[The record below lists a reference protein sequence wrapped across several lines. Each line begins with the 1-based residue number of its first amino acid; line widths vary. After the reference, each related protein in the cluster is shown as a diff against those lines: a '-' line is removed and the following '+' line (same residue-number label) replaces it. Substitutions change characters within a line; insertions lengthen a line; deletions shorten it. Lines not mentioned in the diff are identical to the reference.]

1 MHSKRYRVR
10 QQEGSAPVRGIAIT
24 DLQRQV
30 TFELIPKQ
38 KDPDGGYVRPA
49 KYIADF
55 VYYDRE
61 CMRTVVEDVKG
72 IRTPAY
78 TLKKKLMLWIHGI
91 KIEEV

>member
-1 MHSKRYRVR
+1 MNSYQSRRIR
-10 QQEGSAPVRGIAIT
+10 T
-24 DLQRQV
+24 
-30 TFELIPKQ
+30 
-38 KDPDGGYVRPA
+38 GGYVRPA

-72 IRTPAY
+72 MRTAAY

-91 KIEEV
+91 KIQEV